1 MPGKRHYTLTFT
13 AENDLIEAR
22 RWSNNRWGNDLTQQ
36 YFQELHETANNIAL
50 NQESVAERDDLT
62 GESGLCIHP
71 VREHYLIYLP
81 VTPKHIIIVS
91 VQRQTRDIP
100 ALLKRSAF
108 ILNREI
114 GAIKLAIENGQISI
128 R

>member
-1 MPGKRHYTLTFT
+1 MRGKRHYTLTHT
-13 AENDLIEAR
+13 AENDLVEAR
-22 RWSNNRWGNDLTQQ
+22 RWSNDRWGNDLTRQ
-36 YFQELHETANNIAL
+36 YFQELHEAANEIAL
-50 NQESVAERDDLT
+50 NQETIAKREDLT
-62 GESGLCIHP
+62 GEVGLCIHP

-81 VTPKHIIIVS
+81 VAPRHIVIVS

-108 ILNREI
+108 IIKREI
-114 GAIKLAIENGQISI
+114 EAIRSAIDNGQISI